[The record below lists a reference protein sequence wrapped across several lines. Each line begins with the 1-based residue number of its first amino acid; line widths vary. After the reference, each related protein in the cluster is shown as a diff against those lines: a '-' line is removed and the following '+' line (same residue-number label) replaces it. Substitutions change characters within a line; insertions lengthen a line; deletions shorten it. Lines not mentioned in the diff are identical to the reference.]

1 MMLALLA
8 AAAIAAPDFSWMV
21 GTWSETKDG
30 TTTREMWMAPQDGAM
45 SGVTQ
50 TNAGGKLV
58 SIEVA
63 SITAEPAGVTFTAR
77 PQGQPPTAFVL
88 KPGKTGEAVF
98 ENPAHDFPQRVIYR
112 RCGQDLCAR
121 IEGTMDG
128 KSQAMDWRYKRVA
141 P

>member
-1 MMLALLA
+1 MILAMLA
-8 AAAIAAPDFSWMV
+8 AASVGAADFSWMV

-30 TTTREMWMAPQDGAM
+30 TTTREMWMPPLDGAM

-63 SITAEPAGVTFTAR
+63 SITTEPAGVTFTAR
-77 PQGQPPTAFVL
+77 PQCQPPTAFVL
-88 KPGKTGEAVF
+88 KSGKSGEAVF

-128 KSQAMDWRYKRVA
+128 KAQAMDWRYK
-141 P
+141 PLKP

>member
-1 MMLALLA
+1 MILGLLA
-8 AAAIAAPDFSWMV
+8 AAVIAAPDFSWMV

-30 TTTREMWMAPQDGAM
+30 TTTREMWMPPLDGAM

-58 SIEVA
+58 SVEVA
-63 SITAEPAGVTFTAR
+63 SITSEPAGVTFTAR

-88 KPGKTGEAVF
+88 KPGKAGEAVF
-98 ENPAHDFPQRVIYR
+98 ENLAHDFPQRVIYR
-112 RCGQDLCAR
+112 RCGPDLCAR
-121 IEGTMDG
+121 IEGTMNG
-128 KSQAMDWRYKRVA
+128 KAQGMDWRYRRLK

>member
-1 MMLALLA
+1 MILGLLA
-8 AAAIAAPDFSWMV
+8 AAVIAAPDFSWMV

-30 TTTREMWMAPQDGAM
+30 TTTREMWMPPLDGAM

-63 SITAEPAGVTFTAR
+63 SITSEPAGVTFTAR

-88 KPGKTGEAVF
+88 KPGKAGEAVF
-98 ENPAHDFPQRVIYR
+98 ENLAHDFPQRVIYR
-112 RCGQDLCAR
+112 RCGPDLCAR
-121 IEGTMDG
+121 IEGTING
-128 KSQAMDWRYKRVA
+128 KAQGMDWRYRRLK